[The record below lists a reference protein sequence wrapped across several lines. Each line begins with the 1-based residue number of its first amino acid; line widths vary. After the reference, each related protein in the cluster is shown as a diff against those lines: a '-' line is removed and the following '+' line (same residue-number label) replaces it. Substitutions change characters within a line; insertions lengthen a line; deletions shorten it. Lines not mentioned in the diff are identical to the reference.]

1 MKTKQEWV
9 PNKKTLDRIVSAS
22 SRLEGL
28 SLEQARKDTK
38 VINLLKRYGRGF
50 SL

>member
-1 MKTKQEWV
+1 MKTKQEFS
-9 PNKKTLDRIVSAS
+9 PNKKTLDQVVSAS

-28 SLEQARKDTK
+28 SFEQARKDTK